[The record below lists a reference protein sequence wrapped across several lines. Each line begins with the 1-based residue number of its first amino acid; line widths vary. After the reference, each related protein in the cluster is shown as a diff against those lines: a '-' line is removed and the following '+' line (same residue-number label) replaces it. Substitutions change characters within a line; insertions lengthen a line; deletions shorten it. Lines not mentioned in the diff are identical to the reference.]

1 MKNQQNDLATAKQ
14 KLRIPQ
20 LWALLN
26 LPGTPAKSC
35 RCPWRDDIKPS
46 FSIFAEGL
54 RWRDFAADEGG
65 DAIDFL
71 AKARGLSIS
80 DAIREFK
87 QLSHK

>member
-1 MKNQQNDLATAKQ
+1 MRNQSFNLAAAKQ
-14 KLRIPQ
+14 QLRIPQ
-20 LWALLN
+20 LWALLK

-35 RCPWRDDIKPS
+35 RCPWRADKRPS

-71 AKARGLSIS
+71 AKARGLSVG

-87 QLSHK
+87 RLSNL

>member
-1 MKNQQNDLATAKQ
+1 MNNDTLNEAKSR
-14 KLRIPQ
+14 LRIPE

-35 RCPWRDDIKPS
+35 RCPWRDDHKPS
-46 FSIFAEGL
+46 FSVFAEGK

-71 AKARGLSIS
+71 AKARGLSLG

-87 QLSHK
+87 RLSGL